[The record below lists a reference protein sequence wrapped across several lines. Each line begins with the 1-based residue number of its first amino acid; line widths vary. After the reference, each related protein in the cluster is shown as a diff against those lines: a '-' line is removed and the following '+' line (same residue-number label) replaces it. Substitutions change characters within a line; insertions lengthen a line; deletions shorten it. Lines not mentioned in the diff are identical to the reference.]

1 MATVTRYLWIAVLAL
16 SLAALAL
23 GIVFIAES
31 QSVKA
36 QVTDYLRA
44 EKVTLGID
52 SNAASHGDVVDSVK
66 EAQVAQDTLR
76 EHRHNI
82 AQTYSE
88 LLAGGRFDPTNT
100 TQLTWA
106 QAMNMENA
114 LGIARVSYGASDLA
128 LGTGVFMLVTGVA
141 FAGTGLALR
150 KKLS

>member
-1 MATVTRYLWIAVLAL
+1 MATLTKRLWMLVIVL

-23 GIVFIAES
+23 GILFIAQS

-36 QVTDYLRA
+36 QVNDYLRV

-52 SNAASHGDVVDSVK
+52 PNAAANGDVIDNAA
-66 EAQVAQDTLR
+66 EAKKAQDTLR

-106 QAMNMENA
+106 QGMNLENS
-114 LGIARVSYGASDLA
+114 LGLARVSYGASDLA
-128 LGTGVFMLVTGVA
+128 LGTGVFMLVTGIA
-141 FAGTGLALR
+141 LAGTGLALR
-150 KKLS
+150 KRVS